1 MARHGKKTRELS
13 GWERLAHRL
22 GTAANSPGAGQR
34 LQYLVLRGLSYRWV
48 RASNLGASASSSMA
62 SMNSH
67 SSPSAA
73 SCWSPTTGRFFDSF
87 AILLAMV
94 HAPVAWTKTLL
105 LPGALEFFL
114 RLAAG
119 IAGQPWASAA
129 ARCTL
134 RFSATR
140 SGARS
145 TTRRSITWT
154 ELLKQVQGNV
164 VGIHPEGTR
173 GNRGA
178 DPYELLPAQPGVGKI
193 ALLAKPMVVPGFI
206 NGLGNNIV
214 DDIRRHL
221 RPRRRGARRAI
232 VSVFGAPVNY
242 SALAAEKPRP
252 TLYKKCADLF
262 MAEVKKLSVRERE
275 LRADVMA
282 GRIPDDDPRWIDN
295 WGASKLYAF
304 EA

>member
-1 MARHGKKTRELS
+1 MASDQNDDGRLR
-13 GWERLAHRL
+13 GWEHLAHRL
-22 GTAANSPGAGQR
+22 GSAANATSTGQR
-34 LQYLVLRGLSYRWV
+34 LQYLLLRGLTYRLAFEILGQRILV
-48 RASNLGASASSSMA
+48 DGLDELTSLKPDGGVIVVSN
-62 SMNSH
+62 H
-67 SSPSAA
+67 R
-73 SCWSPTTGRFFDSF
+73 TFFDLF

-94 HAPVAWTKTLL
+94 HRDVAWTQTFSFPVRSRFFYDSPVGTLVNMGL
-105 LPGALEFFL
+105 GGGAMFPPIFREAGKAVYNN
-114 RLAAG
+114 AAVDYLT
-119 IAGQPWASAA
+119 AS
-129 ARCTL
+129 
-134 RFSATR
+134 
-140 SGARS
+140 
-145 TTRRSITWT
+145 
-154 ELLKQVQGNV
+154 LKQSGHI

-173 GNRGA
+173 NRGA
-178 DPYELLPAQPGVGKI
+178 DPYVLLPAQPGVGKI
-193 ALLAKPMVVPGFI
+193 ALLAKPMVVTGFI

-214 DDIRRHL
+214 DDIRVTYTKEA
-221 RPRRRGARRAI
+221 RRSRAI
-232 VSVFGAPVNY
+232 VSVFGAPVDY